1 MFVHKLKL
9 LKFDNKRKEKY
20 SDKWLLKINPLAIA
34 KYVQEREGN
43 TLSWRAARAMANAEI
58 ADCYKD
64 LVLEEEES
72 NLKDETIEGRRN
84 NEGKDKN
91 RQTNEDYR

>member
-20 SDKWLLKINPLAIA
+20 SDNWLLKINPLAIA
-34 KYVQEREGN
+34 KHIQEREGN

-58 ADCYKD
+58 ANCYKD

-72 NLKDETIEGRRN
+72 NLNNETIEGRYK
-84 NEGKDKN
+84 E
-91 RQTNEDYR
+91 